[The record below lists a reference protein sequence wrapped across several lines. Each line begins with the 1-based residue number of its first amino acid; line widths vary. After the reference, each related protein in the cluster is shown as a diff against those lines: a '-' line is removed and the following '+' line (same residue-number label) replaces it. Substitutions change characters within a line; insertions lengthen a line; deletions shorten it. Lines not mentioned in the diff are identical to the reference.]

1 MQVKV
6 VHLIHNMRATLLPS
20 WHYRAVDPP
29 LRFDHFTPIIVT
41 IITIIIIII
50 TIIIVTLDT
59 PLRSD
64 RFTPMENKVKLVQ
77 MLLSIVVN
85 LSK

>member
-1 MQVKV
+1 
-6 VHLIHNMRATLLPS
+6 MRATLLPS
-20 WHYRAVDPP
+20 WHYRVVDP
-29 LRFDHFTPIIVT
+29 
-41 IITIIIIII
+41 
-50 TIIIVTLDT
+50 